1 MPEPAP
7 TVKEFD
13 MPGYEIAQLNIGII
27 RGPMDSPVMDEFAA
41 NLQRI
46 NALAEASPGFVPRLS
61 RR

>member
-1 MPEPAP
+1 MSS
-7 TVKEFD
+7 
-13 MPGYEIAQLNIGII
+13 YELAQLNIGII